1 MVRLE
6 VHDGSR
12 RRTVLVLEDPVRIG
26 RDDTCELQLPGDP
39 TVSRLH
45 AILRTED
52 GHWVVQD
59 GGSRNGTY
67 LNGRKVSGH
76 ATLGPCDRLL
86 IGNYVVVFQG
96 EQDAAVETI
105 DAQGPD
111 LTRTR
116 LETGLSAREL
126 DVLRLV
132 CAGHG
137 DLQVAGELF
146 ISVKTVHS
154 HLDRIRDKTGC
165 RRRVELVRYAI
176 DHGIA

>member
-12 RRTVLVLEDPVRIG
+12 RRTVSVMVDPVRIG
-26 RDDTCELQLPGDP
+26 RDETCEVQLPGDP

-45 AILRTED
+45 AILRTQD

-67 LNGRKVSGH
+67 LNGRKVSGP
-76 ATLGPCDRLL
+76 AAIRSCDRLL
-86 IGNYVVVFQG
+86 IGDYVVVFQG
-96 EQDAAVETI
+96 DEDAPVQTI
-105 DAQGPD
+105 DAQGRD